1 MYGDWMEEVPLNVKE
16 NLFTPAEEE
25 RIWEIA
31 HPILSTIK
39 NIFK

>member
-1 MYGDWMEEVPLNVKE
+1 MYGDWMGEALLNVKE
-16 NLFTPAEEE
+16 KLFTPAEEE

-39 NIFK
+39 DIFS